1 MELFLATAM
10 AIHCQLHKLSSL
22 CRETLHEMTTHSTQ
36 VGTVTCCHI
45 VGDLHVTFQIKNQ
58 IYMLIPNSNVKNIL
72 TSATSF
78 AENSQIQTLSFPPVT
93 GIVSC
98 HPSNVGETQGL
109 RDALQEVKDASII
122 SCRVHRSV
130 TEGITTNLMESTN
143 GEM

>member
-78 AENSQIQTLSFPPVT
+78 AENSQIQTLSLYLQLPASFPVIRATLERPKACAMRCRRSKT
-93 GIVSC
+93 
-98 HPSNVGETQGL
+98 HPSS
-109 RDALQEVKDASII
+109 AA
-122 SCRVHRSV
+122 
-130 TEGITTNLMESTN
+130 ESTAASLKV
-143 GEM
+143 